1 MILLDATK
9 TMSLAVCG
17 GVTAAS
23 LLILSFNS
31 LAFRAHAG
39 SSFVSESSIVS
50 GVKRD
55 YGLESTRLSQLS
67 GYGDS
72 PRCAREKLALAKEIS
87 SRNLWFEWIQ
97 GKEKSEYNPYPG
109 SYFFAVKMLPGR
121 GEWNYPLS
129 SEETSKVY
137 AFMRDRAESLS
148 ISIIKSCSNISSV
161 HFPIPHTGYTN
172 AFYRHDLDM
181 VKPFQC
187 LGQVAPSGWGF
198 GPCT

>member
-1 MILLDATK
+1 MIRSDATK
-9 TMSLAVCG
+9 TMSLALSG

-23 LLILSFNS
+23 LLILSANS
-31 LAFRAHAG
+31 LAFRSHVG
-39 SSFVSESSIVS
+39 SSFVSKSSMVS
-50 GVKRD
+50 SFKRD
-55 YGLESTRLSQLS
+55 YGLETTRLSQLA

-87 SRNLWFEWIQ
+87 GRNLWFELIQ

-109 SYFFAVKMLPGR
+109 SYFFVVKMLPGR
-121 GEWNYPLS
+121 GEWNHPFS
-129 SEETSKVY
+129 SEETDKVY
-137 AFMRDRAESLS
+137 AFMRARAESLS
-148 ISIIKSCSNISSV
+148 TSIIKSCSNISSV

-172 AFYRHDLDM
+172 AFYRHDFDI